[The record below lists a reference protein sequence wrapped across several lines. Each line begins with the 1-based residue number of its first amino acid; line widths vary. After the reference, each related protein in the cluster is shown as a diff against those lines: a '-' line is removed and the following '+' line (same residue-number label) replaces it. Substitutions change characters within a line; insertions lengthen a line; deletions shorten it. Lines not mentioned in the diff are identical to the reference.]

1 MNMVH
6 FHHWTYGSRARR
18 IVHMT
23 TAQHSSS
30 PVSRP
35 RQLLTTVRDELRE
48 RRRVRASYRA
58 LERSLSSTSSRD
70 EINELRALVA
80 HEDGPDAERFRR
92 MVARNLQHQAS
103 HRIVA

>member
-1 MNMVH
+1 
-6 FHHWTYGSRARR
+6 
-18 IVHMT
+18 MT

-58 LERSLSSTSSRD
+58 LERSLSSSSSRA
-70 EINELRALVA
+70 EANELLALIA
-80 HEDGPDAERFRR
+80 HEDGPDAERVRR
-92 MVARNLQHQAS
+92 MVARNLQHQAT